1 MSFWQMLNLGDTVT
15 ITLTLFAVIDMLGN
29 IPVIISLR
37 RKIGHIQSAKATFT
51 AGILMIAFLFL
62 GEKILNLIGIDVLS
76 FSLAG
81 AIVIF
86 IIGLEMV
93 LGVEFF
99 QSGQSSASGSI
110 VPIAFP
116 LIAGSG
122 SLTTIISLRA
132 AYTHPNIILGIL
144 INMVIIYIV
153 LKTTNWI
160 EKKLGTSGIEIIRR
174 VFGIILLSI
183 AIKLAKDSLI
193 NWV

>member
-1 MSFWQMLNLGDTVT
+1 MAILETLRLGDVVT

-29 IPVIISLR
+29 LPVIISLR
-37 RKIGHIQSAKATFT
+37 KKIGHIQSGKATIT
-51 AGILMIAFLFL
+51 AGVLMIAFLFL

-99 QSGQSSASGSI
+99 KSGDNPTSGSI

-116 LIAGSG
+116 LLAGSG

-144 INMVIIYIV
+144 INMLIIYIV

-160 EKKLGTSGIEIIRR
+160 EKKLGSSGIEIIRR

-193 NWV
+193 NWI

>member
-1 MSFWQMLNLGDTVT
+1 MNLNIGDILT
-15 ITLTLFAVIDMLGN
+15 ITLTLLAVIDIFGN
-29 IPVIISLR
+29 IPVIVSLR
-37 RKIGHIQSAKATFT
+37 KKVGHIQSVKATVT
-51 AGILMIAFLFL
+51 AGILMIGFLYV
-62 GEKILNLIGIDVLS
+62 GEQILNLIGIDVLS

-93 LGVEFF
+93 LGADFF
-99 QSGQSSASGSI
+99 KSGYSSTSTSI

-132 AYTHPNIILGIL
+132 AYDSWSILIGIL
-144 INMVIIYIV
+144 INLVLIFIV
-153 LKTTNWI
+153 LKSTGWI
-160 EKKLGTSGIEIIRR
+160 ERMLGTNGIEVLRR

-183 AIKLAKDSLI
+183 AIKLAKDSLA
-193 NWV
+193 NWMV